1 MRPREERC
9 TVDGKRL
16 EERSGGVVGSSDA
29 LSAFNRETFSNYTF
43 RRALCLYDIDICL
56 TV

>member
-1 MRPREERC
+1 M
-9 TVDGKRL
+9 DGKRL